1 MLQKNQK
8 KTKKRNIKELISI
21 NSVSKL
27 PETKNRIKPKQEE
40 TTPKARRR
48 IANFI
53 FI

>member
-8 KTKKRNIKELISI
+8 NDKKRNIQALIYI
-21 NSVSKL
+21 NMVSKL
-27 PETKNRIKPKQEE
+27 SETKNGIKPKQEE